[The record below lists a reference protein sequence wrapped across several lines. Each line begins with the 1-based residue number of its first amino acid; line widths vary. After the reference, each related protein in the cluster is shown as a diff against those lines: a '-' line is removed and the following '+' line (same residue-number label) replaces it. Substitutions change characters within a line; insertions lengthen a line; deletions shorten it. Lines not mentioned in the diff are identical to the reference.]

1 MTTRKDAPRPS
12 ERWWEKWHI
21 SKDEYDRYIEAKRRR
36 DERVPRVSTVAP
48 EFEVERLDPRGRR
61 TGGMFRLSST
71 RGKPV
76 AIVFGSYT

>member
-1 MTTRKDAPRPS
+1 MMARNDAPQPS

-36 DERVPRVSTVAP
+36 DERVPRIGDIAP
-48 EFEVERLDPRGRR
+48 EFEVERLDRRGRR
-61 TGGMFRLSST
+61 TGEMFRLSST
-71 RGKPV
+71 RGTPV

>member
-1 MTTRKDAPRPS
+1 MMTRNDAPPPS

-21 SKDEYDRYIEAKRRR
+21 SKDEYDRYIDAKRSR
-36 DERVPRVSTVAP
+36 DKRVPRVGTIAP
-48 EFEVERLDPRGRR
+48 DFEVERLDRKGRR
-61 TGGMFRLSST
+61 TGETFRLSST

>member
-1 MTTRKDAPRPS
+1 MTTRKDAPRRS

-21 SKDEYDRYIEAKRRR
+21 SKDEYDRYVEAKRRR
-36 DERVPRVSTVAP
+36 DKRVPRIGDVAP
-48 EFEVERLDPRGRR
+48 EFEVERLDRRGRR
-61 TGGMFRLSST
+61 TGGMFRMSSM